1 MILDNRYEVRQLLYS
16 DTSISLHQG
25 YDRVLNRPVAIEQLQ
40 PQLAA
45 DPQVVARFL
54 DTARALVMVELPHV
68 AALYDQGEVAGQP
81 FLIFEDPLPATLAAG
96 APLPAGQVVTLVQQV
111 AETLRVAQ
119 GRGGALPV
127 ITPETVRYD
136 ADGRIQ
142 IMQTGLPAQTPVSGV
157 MSSLGLLLLV
167 ALTGSPDGRGKTT
180 LPPAFIRVVERTRAN
195 QYADPAALVHDL
207 QAAERQATVQTVVV
221 PPPSQALLPNEAPT
235 QMTGAAR
242 PPALLQSETS
252 GAAPT
257 TNGPRGL
264 GVGRLALLGL
274 LGLLLVVSL
283 LVFLRRP
290 GTGRATPPATN
301 TIQAVQPSAITTTTT
316 TQAQPTRSNGQP
328 YTVATANGRPLNIRQ
343 GPTIASP
350 VIGTAAPG
358 TTVQV
363 FDSPVQADGYTWV
376 HIQTST
382 ADGWCIR
389 EALRK

>member
-1 MILDNRYEVRQLLYS
+1 MILDNRYEVRQVLYS
-16 DTSISLHQG
+16 DTSISLHRG
-25 YDRVLNRPVAIEQLQ
+25 YDQVLNRPVAIEQLQ

-54 DTARALVMVELPHV
+54 DTARGLAMVELPHV
-68 AALYDQGEVAGQP
+68 AALYDQSEVAGHP
-81 FLIFEDPLPATLAAG
+81 FLIFEDPLPTTVSAG
-96 APLPAGQVVTLVQQV
+96 APLPAGQVVMLVRQV

-119 GRGGALPV
+119 GRGGAMPV

-142 IMQTGLPAQTPVSGV
+142 IMQTGLAAQTPVSGA

-167 ALTGSPDGRGKTT
+167 ALTGSPDGRGTT
-180 LPPAFIRVVERTRAN
+180 ALSPAFMRVVERTRGN

-221 PPPSQALLPNEAPT
+221 PPPSQPQGPLPNEAPT
-235 QMTGAAR
+235 QLVGTLA
-242 PPALLQSETS
+242 
-252 GAAPT
+252 AAPT
-257 TNGPRGL
+257 ATEPRRL
-264 GVGRLALLGL
+264 GFGRLALLGL
-274 LGLLLVVSL
+274 LGVLLLASL
-283 LVFLRRP
+283 LIFVRRP
-290 GTGRATPPATN
+290 GPGTGTATLPPSSTA
-301 TIQAVQPSAITTTTT
+301 QALQPGAVTTTT
-316 TQAQPTRSNGQP
+316 ALYGLPTHTNGQP

-343 GPTIASP
+343 GPSIASN
-350 VIGTAAPG
+350 VIGTAAQG

-363 FDSPVQADGYTWV
+363 FDTPVQADGYTWV
-376 HIQTST
+376 HIQTGT